1 MVYRNMVLQ
10 KDKGKETRK
19 EMRKKILSKML
30 MAVIAATF
38 FLTGCGEQ
46 TEHPEDSVQSS
57 EVVENADENVEQG
70 SLFSGTIFD
79 NLVMGETTT
88 TDIEKLLDDRIL
100 EYEYDNAPFALQ
112 GKTTITDE
120 FCQWKAFYKYILI
133 GSGARE
139 DYILIDWTVE
149 LLLDEDTEY
158 KEAVKYIQNTIDA
171 NVLEEH
177 IPIEDD
183 YSDDIVQG
191 DVTYYPIE
199 KFTMNDADVIKY
211 IMFGKYANCDTEEAK
226 HIIVLSVGITTEEEY
241 YKKGKKIDVE
251 QPIKLELPPIASN
264 EKESSD
270 SWLDEY
276 QNIAFYI
283 TDGTPVNKGVPCR
296 STSIVSINLKTNE
309 LKIVSIPCWL
319 YLNVWKGDRY
329 GKYGKYSNAC
339 RNYGAQGI
347 VNTLDSNLDM
357 NIQDFVAIDLKTF
370 SEFVDAL
377 GGVWFDIQSININE
391 ADNKFIMSSLEIEEP
406 IVYNEGYQL
415 LSGDQVAAYCWHWG
429 KNKILDSQLSDVFI
443 AIHEKMQTVD
453 KATLQ
458 QAINVFCT
466 SNVYTSIDL
475 EIISDGMIDIGAY
488 NYSEMGGASFPQ
500 EDMQETVN
508 MGANGPCIVPTDLE
522 SNVVWLH
529 RFLFGQENF
538 EVSDTVMEYSEEI
551 KKRAAEYKAK

>member
-70 SLFSGTIFD
+70 SLFSGTIFE

-251 QPIKLELPPIASN
+251 QPIKLESPPIASN

-276 QNIAFYI
+276 QNIAFFFPDYPR
-283 TDGTPVNKGVPCR
+283 TKNTSSK
-296 STSIVSINLKTNE
+296 SASIVSINSLTSGI
-309 LKIVSIPCWL
+309 KIANVPGTL
-319 YLNVWKGDRY
+319 YLNIGDD
-329 GKYGKYSNAC
+329 KYRQYASAY
-339 RNYGAQGI
+339 NYGGAKQAI
-347 VNTLDSNLDM
+347 EALNTNMDM
-357 NIQDFVAIDLKTF
+357 NIQDFIAIDLKSL

-377 GGVWFDIQSININE
+377 GGIWIDVKKEIGATATKVGPMFILGTEEPLVINE
-391 ADNKFIMSSLEIEEP
+391 GL
-406 IVYNEGYQL
+406 QL
-415 LSGDQVAAYCWHWG
+415 LNGNQVATYAYWYG
-429 KNKILDSQLSDVFI
+429 KAYGPEQIISAIGKQMQNMDEETLNQVINTYFVPKIY
-443 AIHEKMQTVD
+443 
-453 KATLQ
+453 
-458 QAINVFCT
+458 
-466 SNVYTSIDL
+466 YTSLDAEEVNVLMKMLSEDNVID
-475 EIISDGMIDIGAY
+475 E
-488 NYSEMGGASFPQ
+488 ASFPQ

-508 MGANGPCIVPTDLE
+508 MGANGTCIVPTDLE

-538 EVSDTVMEYSEEI
+538 EVSDTVMKYSEEI

>member
-1 MVYRNMVLQ
+1 MQ
-10 KDKGKETRK
+10 KDKRKETRK

-30 MAVIAATF
+30 MTVIAAAF
-38 FLTGCGEQ
+38 FLTGCDEQ
-46 TEHPEDSVQSS
+46 TQHPEDSAQSS
-57 EVVENADENVEQG
+57 EVVENVDENVKQG

-79 NLVMGETTT
+79 NLVMGETMT
-88 TDIEKLLDDRIL
+88 TDVEKLLDDRIL
-100 EYEYDNAPFALQ
+100 EYEYVHVNNALFSLQ

-120 FCQWKAFYKYILI
+120 FCQWKALYKYILI

-139 DYILIDWTVE
+139 DYKLTDWTVE

-171 NVLEEH
+171 NVLEEY
-177 IPIEDD
+177 PAIEDD

-199 KFTMNDADVIKY
+199 KFTMNDVDGIKY

-241 YKKGKKIDVE
+241 YHKGKRENISSSTWKIE
-251 QPIKLELPPIASN
+251 IEF
-264 EKESSD
+264 
-270 SWLDEY
+270 DEMEVKTPAIEEVGEY
-276 QNIAFYI
+276 KNIAFYI
-283 TDGTPVNKGVPCR
+283 TDEAPWNKGVQYR

-319 YLNVWKGDRY
+319 YLNVWKDDKYSKYSEACR
-329 GKYGKYSNAC
+329 KYGAEGSV
-339 RNYGAQGI
+339 G
-347 VNTLDSNLDM
+347 TLNSNLDM

-377 GGVWFDIQSININE
+377 GGVWFDIQSISINTSE
-391 ADNKFIMSSLEIEEP
+391 VYNELIMSSLEIEEP
-406 IVYNEGYQL
+406 IVFNEGYQL
-415 LSGDQVAAYCWHWG
+415 LNGDQVAAYCWHWG
-429 KNKILDSQLSDVFI
+429 RNKILDSQLSDVFI

-508 MGANGPCIVPTDLE
+508 MGANGTCIVPTDLE

-538 EVSDTVMEYSEEI
+538 EVSDTVMKYSEEI
-551 KKRAAEYKAK
+551 KERVAEYKAK